1 MMAASFLSLVT
12 GLSVDKTVAFTGS
25 LDLRYGRPQTLWD
38 PLRIVPVLA
47 LQLVI
52 VVIFMFIVIVIIIK
66 IYTYICIKLETQ
78 MYICLYR
85 I

>member
-25 LDLRYGRPQTLWD
+25 LDLRYGRAQTLWD
-38 PLRIVPVLA
+38 SLRIVPVLT

-52 VVIFMFIVIVIIIK
+52 VVIFMFIVIVIVII
-66 IYTYICIKLETQ
+66 IIFFIIITRNTSVY
-78 MYICLYR
+78 MW
-85 I
+85 